1 MELLIDE
8 KETSKE
14 SNKSLFGSSNTD
26 QPLRFTKKDLRR
38 NRQWVNIEQQGVL
51 HLSLALMYAK
61 FRISYIAEP
70 W

>member
-38 NRQWVNIEQQGVL
+38 NRQ
-51 HLSLALMYAK
+51 
-61 FRISYIAEP
+61 
-70 W
+70 